1 MQAPIVAEPV
11 PHRCV
16 SCDMPEN
23 SVKPFKG
30 EPRSNTVIVVE
41 PDVLTRM
48 VLAEYLR
55 ECGYKVVECGSG
67 EDVLIILSAGRKI
80 DVVLSDLELTG
91 SLDGRA
97 LARQIR
103 ETHPTVDVLLTS
115 GPAHAAGKAA
125 DLCDEGPLDRPYH
138 PREVVRRIDRLR
150 ERRRRAQC

>member
-1 MQAPIVAEPV
+1 
-11 PHRCV
+11 
-16 SCDMPEN
+16 MPEN
-23 SVKPFKG
+23 TVTPFKG
-30 EPRSNTVIVVE
+30 EPRSNAIIVVE

-55 ECGYKVVECGSG
+55 ECGYRVVECGNG
-67 EDVLIILSAGRKI
+67 DDVLVILSSGRKI
-80 DVVLSDLELTG
+80 DVVLSDIELTG

-103 ETHPTVDVLLTS
+103 ESHPMVEVRLTS

-138 PREVVRRIDRLR
+138 PRELVRRINRLR
-150 ERRRRAQC
+150 ERRRHAQC